1 MNLTFFSSAKAEIFR
16 CKGVWQNK
24 NGFKVNHKID
34 IVLSA
39 DIDDGRVVF
48 VDRQGVRTELN
59 PSRRYGKGLLEWTA
73 PDNIV
78 ERHELVHTLD
88 HARIGWFTGMAMKGG
103 TQMLIIR
110 VKTSS
115 NEKPFRMHST
125 LPLMSDVITGTCQ

>member
-1 MNLTFFSSAKAEIFR
+1 MTRLILFLLTAVAMNLTFFSSAKAEIFR

-78 ERHELVHTLD
+78 ERHELVIWN
-88 HARIGWFTGMAMKGG
+88 RIT
-103 TQMLIIR
+103 I
-110 VKTSS
+110 
-115 NEKPFRMHST
+115 H
-125 LPLMSDVITGTCQ
+125 